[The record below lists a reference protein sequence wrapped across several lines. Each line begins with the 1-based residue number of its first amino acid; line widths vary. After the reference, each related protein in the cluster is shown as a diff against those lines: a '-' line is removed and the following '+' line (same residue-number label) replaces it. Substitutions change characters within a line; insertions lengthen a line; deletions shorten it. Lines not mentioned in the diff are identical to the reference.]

1 LAGLPAI
8 QALSALV
15 LAAALGLGTA
25 YQHVYWANDIV
36 LFHHSLSVAPGNAI
50 AQNAFG
56 NALSAREMN
65 DEAIT
70 VFESLVQQEPYNP
83 TALYNLGYNYYKV
96 GRYKEAVPSL
106 ATAVEINPKDERQY
120 LTLGVTLFFLDK
132 YDAAEGVLRQGITVR
147 RDGLGLH
154 YALGAVLKQTGRL
167 EEAFNEFNQE
177 VVYNPEYVSAYDQMN
192 QIKQQ
197 MRTGAPQSKPPT
209 SGGSAEPR

>member
-1 LAGLPAI
+1 
-8 QALSALV
+8 
-15 LAAALGLGTA
+15 
-25 YQHVYWANDIV
+25 
-36 LFHHSLSVAPGNAI
+36 
-50 AQNAFG
+50 
-56 NALSAREMN
+56 MN

-70 VFESLVQQEPYNP
+70 VFENLVQQEPYNP

-96 GRYKEAVPSL
+96 GRYKEAVVYL
-106 ATAVEINPKDERQY
+106 ATAVEINPKDERQF

-132 YDAAEGVLRQGITVR
+132 YDAAEGVLRQGIAVR

-167 EEAFNEFNQE
+167 EEALNEFNQE

-197 MRTGAPQSKPPT
+197 MRTAPPQSASPT
-209 SGGSAEPR
+209 TGSPAKSR